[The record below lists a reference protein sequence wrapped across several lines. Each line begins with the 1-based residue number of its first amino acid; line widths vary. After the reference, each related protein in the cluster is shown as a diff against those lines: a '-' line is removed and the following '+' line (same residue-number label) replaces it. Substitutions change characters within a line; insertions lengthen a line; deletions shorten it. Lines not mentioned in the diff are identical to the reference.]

1 MLISLYHQEQRRRK
15 LSLVTLA
22 EAAPLRRF
30 DGNEHSDP
38 VAAVYSELWCDFG
51 QQLVG
56 SALAKTCTRIRPSS

>member
-51 QQLVG
+51 QRIGGKRVG
-56 SALAKTCTRIRPSS
+56 QNMHAHTTIV